1 MRTLM
6 WFFGLI
12 QYRFLVDGV
21 WRCDDTKPIVR
32 DEYGLISNEMLVT
45 LVENNTQPTVQ
56 LESSSIRRMN
66 LDEGTILTT
75 VRVKVPNF
83 NFCLA

>member
-1 MRTLM
+1 M
-6 WFFGLI
+6 WSFGSI

-21 WRCDDTKPIVR
+21 WRCDDTKPVVR

-45 LVENNTQPTVQ
+45 LVENNTHPAVQ
-56 LESSSIRRMN
+56 LEQSPVRRMN

-83 NFCLA
+83 TFCLA